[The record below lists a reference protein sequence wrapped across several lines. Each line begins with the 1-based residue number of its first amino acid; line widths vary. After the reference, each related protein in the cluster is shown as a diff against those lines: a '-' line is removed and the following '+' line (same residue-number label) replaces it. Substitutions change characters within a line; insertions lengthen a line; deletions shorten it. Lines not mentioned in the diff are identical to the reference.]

1 MNQMVLG
8 FEDQVQQK
16 ENAMQASQNQQNVAK
31 GNAQVAFFS
40 RKEDKEP
47 AIEIYRSTSPNPRA
61 PMFSGKV
68 GEKRVAM
75 FLRHGARG
83 PFLGLVGD
91 KIEGTNQYENL
102 GTANVITGKTGSPR
116 LVMRMGDD
124 RLFCSV
130 SKNLDNEMLV
140 RLGLDENIQQQKR
153 EAAESEQPAAPVAE
167 DASSAAQRQLD
178 ELVGA

>member
-1 MNQMVLG
+1 
-8 FEDQVQQK
+8 
-16 ENAMQASQNQQNVAK
+16 MQASQNQNTAQNNK
-31 GNAQVAFFS
+31 GNSQMAFFS

-47 AIEIYRSTSPNPRA
+47 AIEIYRSTHPNPRA
-61 PMFSGKV
+61 PMFKGKV
-68 GEKRVAM
+68 GDKRVAM

-91 KIEGTNQYENL
+91 KIEGTNNYENL

-116 LVMRMGDD
+116 LVMRMGDE

-140 RLGLDENIQQQKR
+140 RLGLDKNIQQQKR
-153 EAAESEQPAAPVAE
+153 EASESEQQEASAAQ
-167 DASSAAQRQLD
+167 DATTSGESAQDAAQRQLD
-178 ELVGA
+178 DLIDELIGA